1 MKEFLIKEK
10 VFGVDCRVYVGS
22 CKKYQKAFWKR
33 YRLKK
38 DDESGN
44 AGGCTMVTLKSGA
57 VEGIIWMPEFNRR
70 KDRNLGTLLHECN
83 HLALN
88 IATRAGFLPKS
99 FDTQEPVCYLQGY
112 FFEEILRK
120 LRK

>member
-1 MKEFLIKEK
+1 MKEFLIKED
-10 VFGVDCRVYVGS
+10 VFGVYCRVYIGR
-22 CKKYQKAFWKR
+22 CKKYQAAFWKR
-33 YRLKK
+33 YRVEK
-38 DDESGN
+38 DDETGY

-57 VEGIIWMPEFNRR
+57 VEGIIWMPKFDRNN
-70 KDRNLGTLLHECN
+70 DRNLDTLSHECN

-99 FDTQEPVCYLQGY
+99 FDTQEPVVYLQGY
-112 FFEEILRK
+112 FFKQALRK